1 LTTTALGSEVVCT
14 DPDLLIEER
23 PEAYKD
29 VLCVVEDMM
38 EKNICE
44 GAVILRP
51 FVTYKVRENGERR
64 Q

>member
-1 LTTTALGSEVVCT
+1 MVTTALGSEVVCT

-29 VLCVVEDMM
+29 VRCVVEDME
-38 EKNICE
+38 EKNICK
-44 GAVILRP
+44 GVVVLRP
-51 FVTYKVRENGERR
+51 FVTYKVREGGQRR